1 MKRHLLLLN
10 LVLAVL
16 LVAGIV
22 VLRNRWIAAEQKRAE
37 ILKAASAAGAV
48 KKSEEKTAAEQQVR
62 AASYFELVD
71 KMLFSKDRNA
81 TVIVEIPQ
89 EKPMPPLPSA
99 FGVMNLGTGPVAFL
113 AMKGESQRAYQLG
126 ESIGEFKLTE
136 ATPTDLTFEWEGKTI
151 KRRLEELRAAAK
163 ETAEKPSAAPAAA
176 APVNAPAAPASVN
189 ASATPTDS
197 SPSKGAPKMGG
208 DVNASSKY
216 CDPSDTTPDG
226 TVSDGFRKVTRRT
239 PFSSTCFWEKVQ

>member
-10 LVLAVL
+10 LVLSGL
-16 LVAGIV
+16 LIAGIV

-48 KKSEEKTAAEQQVR
+48 KKSEEKAAAEQQVR

-89 EKPMPPLPSA
+89 EKPMPPLPAA
-99 FGVMNLGTGPVAFL
+99 FGVMNLGSGPVAFL

-176 APVNAPAAPASVN
+176 PASVN

-197 SPSKGAPKMGG
+197 SASKGAPKMGG